1 MHAYLEQWDIQ
12 TSIDCFTAESTRWIA
27 RQDTS
32 VAELSTHSVAVELSE
47 VLRGSS
53 WKLPPVATN
62 QRHALSGEK
71 SRKGK
76 RKKHPVP
83 AICQS
88 PRRQSARPRKRPKLL
103 TGKEAGPNSDGTTS
117 GLRLREI
124 KGSSYSRNAPTVNV
138 FLRFLYVFECTV
150 QEWVYF
156 CSCVSRMKSWITRI
170 LWRYIWLSSLK
181 LVWERPHHSSNVLI
195 CTLSP
200 VALSICLHSPGT
212 SQTPQCHMSTRL
224 SCNVIIVLSRFIVFT
239 SLSCICNEAMN
250 KVCVWS
256 CSPL

>member
-1 MHAYLEQWDIQ
+1 MAYGKWRISQSWNNLKPHHLLGKSSNALCARAQSILTIESNAGPHLATFSAVMLSPQLHDAEASVAMHAYLEQWDIQ

-27 RQDTS
+27 HQDTS

-150 QEWVYF
+150 VLCPGWNLGSPESSGDIF
-156 CSCVSRMKSWITRI
+156 DSRVWI
-170 LWRYIWLSSLK
+170 
-181 LVWERPHHSSNVLI
+181 
-195 CTLSP
+195 
-200 VALSICLHSPGT
+200 
-212 SQTPQCHMSTRL
+212 
-224 SCNVIIVLSRFIVFT
+224 
-239 SLSCICNEAMN
+239 
-250 KVCVWS
+250 
-256 CSPL
+256 